1 MVSQSVCS
9 VEHEV
14 PVGLG
19 GGLDDLRPGLRLPR
33 PLPLQQQDHRRVREE
48 DCRASLFLDTA
59 DYFLQWKD
67 LSAPFPILV
76 ILEHYILDA
85 AACLKGLDRILRCKL
100 NCIRTC

>member
-1 MVSQSVCS
+1 MVGPHGESVCS

-67 LSAPFPILV
+67 LPALFPIPV
-76 ILEHYILDA
+76 ILA
-85 AACLKGLDRILRCKL
+85 
-100 NCIRTC
+100 TCSITYWMQQLA